1 LDLKT
6 SFGLMAFAIS
16 DEPKAQKGMNDCP
29 KLTAINVTL
38 TYCVLVE

>member
-16 DEPKAQKGMNDCP
+16 DEHKAQKGTNDRP